1 MQNFGKMIRF
11 LFLIL
16 LAISHIS
23 FSQGS
28 YGEWEKKFEQLGTM
42 LPTPN
47 SYRTA
52 SGAPGIDYWQ
62 QRADYKI
69 DVTINDENQTLY
81 GEEAITYY
89 NNSPDAL
96 RYLWVQLDQN
106 MRADDSNTPLVS
118 PSRMS
123 NSYSGKRLQGL
134 TNSYTNAQ
142 GKKYDG
148 GFKIAYVKD
157 SDNKD
162 LNYSIVSTMMRIDLD
177 KPMSNGDSFSFKIKW
192 SYEIN
197 DRMKIGG
204 RGGYEYFPKDKN
216 FSYTI
221 AQWFPRMAVYDDKE
235 GWQNKQFLGR
245 GEFALAFGDYELN
258 ITVPA
263 DFIVGATGS
272 LQNPK
277 EVLTKK
283 ELERFERAKK
293 TFDKPVLITTQ
304 EEAIKKENNPVKN
317 KTKTWR
323 YKAEMVRDVAFAAS
337 RKFIWDAMAV
347 QLENNTPLAMS
358 YYSKEG
364 NPLWEEESTKAVA
377 NTLKT
382 FSKHTIEYPYPV
394 AISVHAA
401 SIGMEY
407 PMICFNFGRPNED
420 GTYSEATKWGMISVI
435 IHEVGHFF
443 IPMII
448 NSDERQ
454 WTWMDEGLNT
464 FVQSLTQRE
473 YYSDGPL
480 RRGTA
485 ESIVNYMKMPKD
497 MLRPIMTNSEQI
509 AGREFG
515 ANAYAKPAA
524 ALSVLRE
531 TIMGPE
537 LFDYAFKEYSRRWA
551 FKHPDPADFFRTMED
566 ASAID
571 LDWFWRGWF
580 YSTDNVDISVEKV
593 KWFKMKN
600 VDEPFENRANV
611 EEEDIIG
618 NRKPASTPPK
628 YSIPFKPTEFN
639 FSETNRNEYRE
650 FRNSVNDEAIK
661 LVNSNKNFYELTFK
675 NTGGLVTPII
685 IEWTYEDNSIEIEK
699 IPAEIW
705 RFNEK
710 EVTKVFT
717 KNKVVKNIRLDPN
730 KETADVNVND
740 NSYPRV
746 EIKSDFDRF
755 NN

>member
-1 MQNFGKMIRF
+1 MKRIL
-11 LFLIL
+11 LFLL
-16 LAISHIS
+16 LISNTT

-28 YGEWEKKFEQLGTM
+28 YGDWEKKFEQLGTM

-47 SYRTA
+47 AYRTA

-69 DVTINDENQTLY
+69 NIELNDEIQTLY
-81 GEEAITYY
+81 GEEEITYH
-89 NNSPDAL
+89 NNSPDIL
-96 RYLWVQLDQN
+96 RYLWIQLDQN
-106 MRADDSNTPLVS
+106 LLADDSKTPLVA
-118 PSRMS
+118 PSEMS
-123 NSYSGKRLQGL
+123 RSLSGKKLQLL
-134 TNSYTNAQ
+134 TNAYTNIN
-142 GKKYDG
+142 GEKYDG
-148 GFKIAYVKD
+148 GFKIKYVRD
-157 SDNKD
+157 SQGKD
-162 LNYSIVSTMMRIDLD
+162 LNYTIVNTMMRIDLD
-177 KPMSNGDSFSFKIKW
+177 SPMSTGDKYTFNINW

-197 DRMKIGG
+197 DRMKMDE
-204 RGGYEYFPKDKN
+204 RGGYEYFPDDKN

-221 AQWFPRMAVYDDKE
+221 AQFFPRMAVYDDKE

-263 DFIVGATGS
+263 DFIVAATGS

-277 EVLTKK
+277 EVLNKD
-283 ELERFERAKK
+283 ELARLELAKK
-293 TFDKPVLITTQ
+293 TYDKPVLITTQ
-304 EEAIKKENNPVKN
+304 EEAIKKEKNPVKN
-317 KTKTWR
+317 KTKTWKF
-323 YKAEMVRDVAFAAS
+323 KAEMVRDVAFAAS
-337 RKFIWDAMAV
+337 RKYIWDAMAV
-347 QLENNTPLAMS
+347 KLENKTPLAMS

-364 NPLWEEESTKAVA
+364 NPLWEKESTVAVA

-382 FSKHTIEYPYPV
+382 YSERTIEYPYPV

-407 PMICFNFGRPNED
+407 PMICFNFGRPEKD
-420 GTYSEATKWGMISVI
+420 GTYTDATKWRMISVI

-464 FVQSLTQRE
+464 FVQSLTQKE
-473 YYSDGPL
+473 HYSDGPL

-485 ESIVNYMKMPKD
+485 ESIVDYMKMPKD

-509 AGREFG
+509 ARREFG
-515 ANAYAKPAA
+515 NNSYGKPAA

-566 ASAID
+566 ASAVD

-580 YSTDNVDISVEKV
+580 YTTDNVDVSVEDV
-593 KWFKMKN
+593 KWYKMKN
-600 VDEPFENRANV
+600 ISKPYENRAKI
-611 EEEDIIG
+611 EEKNIRG
-618 NRKPASTPPK
+618 KNRKLPSDPVK
-628 YSIPFKPTEFN
+628 YAMQFEPTLFN
-639 FSETNRNEYRE
+639 FTSTNSNEYEE
-650 FRNSVNDEAIK
+650 FRNTVNDENIK
-661 LVNSNKNFYELTFK
+661 LQNADKNFYEVTFVNK
-675 NTGGLVTPII
+675 GGLVTPLL
-685 IEWTYEDNSIEIEK
+685 IEWTYEDGSKEVEK

-705 RFNEK
+705 RYNEK
-710 EVTKVFT
+710 EVKKVFI
-717 KNKVVKNIRLDPN
+717 KDKPVKNINLDPF
-730 KETADVNVND
+730 KETADVNTIN
-740 NSYPRV
+740 NNFPRLI
-746 EIKSDFDRF
+746 IKNDFDRF

>member
-1 MQNFGKMIRF
+1 MQNSGKMSRV
-11 LFLIL
+11 FLIL
-16 LAISHIS
+16 FIL
-23 FSQGS
+23 FSNNIFGQGS
-28 YGEWEKKFEQLGTM
+28 YGEWNQKFEQLGTM

-47 SYRTA
+47 AYRTA
-52 SGAPGIDYWQ
+52 SGAPGVDYWQ

-69 DVTINDENQTLY
+69 DVTIDDENQMLY
-81 GEEAITYY
+81 GEEIITYF
-89 NNSPDAL
+89 NNSPDVL

-106 MRADDSNTPLVS
+106 VRANDSNTPLVT
-118 PSRMS
+118 PSTMS
-123 NSYSGKRLQGL
+123 NSYSGKRLQSL
-134 TNSYTNAQ
+134 TNSFTNAK
-142 GKKYDG
+142 GEKYNG
-148 GFKIAYVKD
+148 GYEISYVKD
-157 SDNKD
+157 LNNKN
-162 LNYSIVSTMMRIDLD
+162 LNYSIVSTMMRIDLE
-177 KPMSNGDSFSFKIKW
+177 KPMSTGDSYTFKIKW

-197 DRMKIGG
+197 DRMKLGG
-204 RGGYEYFPKDKN
+204 RGGYEYFPKDGN

-263 DFIVGATGS
+263 DFVVAATGS
-272 LQNPK
+272 LQNPE

-283 ELERFERAKK
+283 ELERYEKAKQ
-293 TFDKPVLITTQ
+293 TFDKPVIITTQ
-304 EEAIKKENNPVKN
+304 EEAIKKENNPIKN

-347 QLENNTPLAMS
+347 KLDNYTPLAMS

-364 NPLWEEESTKAVA
+364 NPLWEKESTKAVA
-377 NTLKT
+377 YTLKT
-382 FSKHTIEYPYPV
+382 YSKHTIEYPYPV

-420 GTYSEATKWGMISVI
+420 GTYSDATKWRMISVI

-464 FVQSLTQRE
+464 FVQSLTQKE
-473 YYSDGPL
+473 FYKDMPL

-485 ESIVNYMKMPKD
+485 ESIVDYMRSPKD

-509 AGREFG
+509 ASREFG
-515 ANAYAKPAA
+515 ANAYGKPAS

-580 YSTDNVDISVEKV
+580 YSTDNVDVSVEGV
-593 KWFKMKN
+593 EWFKMKN
-600 VDEPFENRANV
+600 VDKPFENKAKV
-611 EEEDIIG
+611 ENKEIKGKKNQSDD
-618 NRKPASTPPK
+618 PK
-628 YSIPFKPTEFN
+628 YAMPFEPSEFY
-639 FSETNRNEYRE
+639 FSSTNKNEYRE
-650 FRNSVNDEAIK
+650 FMNQVDDDKIK
-661 LVNSNKNFYELTFK
+661 MQNSNKNFYEVTFENK
-675 NTGGLVTPII
+675 GGLVTPLI
-685 IEWTYEDNSIEIEK
+685 IEWTYEDGSIEIEK
-699 IPAEIW
+699 LPAEIW
-705 RFNEK
+705 RLNET
-710 EVTKVFT
+710 VVSKVFV
-717 KNKVVKNIRLDPN
+717 KDKIVKNIKLDPN
-730 KETADVNVND
+730 KETADVNMDD
-740 NSYPRV
+740 NNFPRL
-746 EIKSDFDRF
+746 ELKSDFEKF
-755 NN
+755 TN

>member
-1 MQNFGKMIRF
+1 MKK
-11 LFLIL
+11 IL
-16 LAISHIS
+16 LFIFSISFFNV

-28 YGEWEKKFEQLGTM
+28 YGEWEEKFEQLGTM

-62 QRADYKI
+62 QQADYKI
-69 DVTINDENQTLY
+69 DVILNDENQMLY
-81 GEEAITYY
+81 GEESITYY
-89 NNSPDAL
+89 NNSPDIL

-106 MRADDSNTPLVS
+106 MRSDESNTPLVT
-118 PSRMS
+118 PSTMPM
-123 NSYSGKRLQGL
+123 NISGKSLQSL
-134 TNSYTNAQ
+134 TNTQTNSK
-142 GKKYDG
+142 GEKYDG
-148 GFKIAYVKD
+148 GFKIEYVQD
-157 SDNKD
+157 ENNNPLDNKV
-162 LNYSIVSTMMRIDLD
+162 IQTMMRIELPEPL
-177 KPMSNGDSFSFKIKW
+177 KTGEKFSFNIKW

-197 DRMKIGG
+197 DRMKLGG
-204 RGGYEYFPKDKN
+204 RGGYEYFEKDKN
-216 FSYTI
+216 YNYTI
-221 AQWFPRMAVYDDKE
+221 AQFFPRMAVYDDKE

-245 GEFALAFGDYELN
+245 GEFALPFGDYELN
-258 ITVPA
+258 ITVPS
-263 DFIVGATGS
+263 DFIVGATGA
-272 LQNPK
+272 LQNAE
-277 EVLTKK
+277 EVLNKK
-283 ELERFERAKK
+283 ELERLELARK
-293 TFDKPVLITTQ
+293 TYDKPVIITTQ
-304 EEAIKKENNPVKN
+304 EEAIKKEKNPIRN
-317 KTKTWR
+317 KSKTWKF
-323 YKAEMVRDVAFAAS
+323 KASMVRDVAFAAS
-337 RKFIWDAMAV
+337 RKYIWDAMAV
-347 QLENNTPLAMS
+347 ELDNNKPLAMS

-364 NPLWEEESTKAVA
+364 NPLWEKESTIAVA

-382 FSKHTIEYPYPV
+382 YSKHTIEYPYPV

-407 PMICFNFGRPNED
+407 PMICFNFGRPNDD
-420 GTYSEATKWGMISVI
+420 GTYSDATKWGMISVI

-485 ESIVNYMKMPKD
+485 QSIVNYMKMPKD

-509 AGREFG
+509 ASREFG
-515 ANAYAKPAA
+515 ANAYAKPAS

-580 YSTDNVDISVEKV
+580 YSTDNVDVSVEKV

-600 VDEPFENRANV
+600 VDKPFENKASI
-611 EEEDIIG
+611 ESKEIKG
-618 NRKPASTPPK
+618 KRKIASDDPK
-628 YSIPFKPTEFN
+628 YAMPFQPTEFN
-639 FSETNRNEYRE
+639 FSKTSSNSYRE

-661 LVNSNKNFYELTFK
+661 LENADKNFYEVTFK
-675 NTGGLVTPII
+675 NIGGLVTPLI
-685 IEWTYEDNSIEIEK
+685 IEWTYEDNSKEIER

-705 RFNEK
+705 RLNET
-710 EVTKVFT
+710 EVSKVFV
-717 KNKVVKNIRLDPN
+717 KNKIVKNIKLDPN
-730 KETADVNVND
+730 KETADVNITD
-740 NSYPRV
+740 NNFPRL
-746 EIKSDFDRF
+746 EIKSDFDKFR
-755 NN
+755 N

>member
-1 MQNFGKMIRF
+1 MQNSGKMSRV
-11 LFLIL
+11 FLIL
-16 LAISHIS
+16 FIL
-23 FSQGS
+23 FSNNIFGQGS
-28 YGEWEKKFEQLGTM
+28 YGEWNQKFEQLGTM

-47 SYRTA
+47 AYRTA

-69 DVTINDENQTLY
+69 DVTIDDENQMLY
-81 GEEAITYY
+81 GEEVITYF
-89 NNSPDAL
+89 NNSPDVL

-106 MRADDSNTPLVS
+106 VRANDSNTPLVT
-118 PSRMS
+118 PSTMS
-123 NSYSGKRLQGL
+123 NSYSGKRLQSL
-134 TNSYTNAQ
+134 TNSFTNSK
-142 GKKYDG
+142 GEKYNG
-148 GFKIAYVKD
+148 GYEISYVKD
-157 SDNKD
+157 LNNKN
-162 LNYSIVSTMMRIDLD
+162 LNYSIVSTMMRIDLE
-177 KPMSNGDSFSFKIKW
+177 KPMSTGDSYTFKIKW

-197 DRMKIGG
+197 DRMKLGG
-204 RGGYEYFPKDKN
+204 RGGYEYFPKDGN

-263 DFIVGATGS
+263 DFVVAATGS
-272 LQNPK
+272 LQNPE

-283 ELERFERAKK
+283 ELERYEKAKQ
-293 TFDKPVLITTQ
+293 TFDKPVIITTQ
-304 EEAIKKENNPVKN
+304 EEAIKKENNPIKN

-347 QLENNTPLAMS
+347 KLDNYTPLAMS

-364 NPLWEEESTKAVA
+364 NPLWEKESTKAVA
-377 NTLKT
+377 YTLKT
-382 FSKHTIEYPYPV
+382 YSKHTIEYPYPV

-420 GTYSEATKWGMISVI
+420 GTYSDATKWRMISVI

-464 FVQSLTQRE
+464 FVQSLTQKE
-473 YYSDGPL
+473 YYKDMPL

-485 ESIVNYMKMPKD
+485 ESIVDYMRSPKD

-509 AGREFG
+509 ASREFG
-515 ANAYAKPAA
+515 ANAYGKPAS

-580 YSTDNVDISVEKV
+580 YSTDNVDVSVEGV

-600 VDEPFENRANV
+600 VDKPFENKAKV
-611 EEEDIIG
+611 ENKEIKGKKNQSDD
-618 NRKPASTPPK
+618 PK
-628 YSIPFKPTEFN
+628 YAMPFEPSEFY
-639 FSETNRNEYRE
+639 FSSTNKNEYRE
-650 FRNSVNDEAIK
+650 FMNQVDDDKIK
-661 LVNSNKNFYELTFK
+661 MQNSNKNFYEVTFENK
-675 NTGGLVTPII
+675 GGLVTPLI
-685 IEWTYEDNSIEIEK
+685 IEWTYEDGSIEIEK
-699 IPAEIW
+699 LPAEIW
-705 RFNEK
+705 RLNET
-710 EVTKVFT
+710 VVSKVFV
-717 KNKVVKNIRLDPN
+717 KDKIVKNIKLDPN
-730 KETADVNVND
+730 KETADVNMDD
-740 NSYPRV
+740 NNFPRL
-746 EIKSDFDRF
+746 ELKSDFEKF
-755 NN
+755 TN

>member
-11 LFLIL
+11 LFLVL

-81 GEEAITYY
+81 GEEVITYY
-89 NNSPDAL
+89 NNSPDVL
-96 RYLWVQLDQN
+96 RYLWVQLEQN

-118 PSRMS
+118 PSKMS

-134 TNSYTNAQ
+134 TNSYTNAK

-157 SDNKD
+157 ADNKD
-162 LNYSIVSTMMRIDLD
+162 LNYSTVSTMMRIDLD
-177 KPMSNGDSFSFKIKW
+177 KPMSNGDSFTFKIKW

-283 ELERFERAKK
+283 ELERFERAKQ

-304 EEAIKKENNPVKN
+304 EEAVKKEKNPIKN

-347 QLENNTPLAMS
+347 QLDNNTPLAMS

-382 FSKHTIEYPYPV
+382 FSKHTI
-394 AISVHAA
+394 
-401 SIGMEY
+401 
-407 PMICFNFGRPNED
+407 
-420 GTYSEATKWGMISVI
+420 
-435 IHEVGHFF
+435 
-443 IPMII
+443 
-448 NSDERQ
+448 
-454 WTWMDEGLNT
+454 
-464 FVQSLTQRE
+464 
-473 YYSDGPL
+473 
-480 RRGTA
+480 
-485 ESIVNYMKMPKD
+485 
-497 MLRPIMTNSEQI
+497 
-509 AGREFG
+509 
-515 ANAYAKPAA
+515 
-524 ALSVLRE
+524 
-531 TIMGPE
+531 
-537 LFDYAFKEYSRRWA
+537 
-551 FKHPDPADFFRTMED
+551 
-566 ASAID
+566 
-571 LDWFWRGWF
+571 
-580 YSTDNVDISVEKV
+580 
-593 KWFKMKN
+593 
-600 VDEPFENRANV
+600 
-611 EEEDIIG
+611 
-618 NRKPASTPPK
+618 
-628 YSIPFKPTEFN
+628 
-639 FSETNRNEYRE
+639 
-650 FRNSVNDEAIK
+650 
-661 LVNSNKNFYELTFK
+661 
-675 NTGGLVTPII
+675 
-685 IEWTYEDNSIEIEK
+685 
-699 IPAEIW
+699 
-705 RFNEK
+705 
-710 EVTKVFT
+710 
-717 KNKVVKNIRLDPN
+717 
-730 KETADVNVND
+730 
-740 NSYPRV
+740 
-746 EIKSDFDRF
+746 
-755 NN
+755 

>member
-11 LFLIL
+11 LFLVL

-81 GEEAITYY
+81 GEEVITYY
-89 NNSPDAL
+89 NNSPDVL
-96 RYLWVQLDQN
+96 RYLWVQLEQN

-118 PSRMS
+118 PSKMS

-134 TNSYTNAQ
+134 TNSYTNAK

-157 SDNKD
+157 ADNKD

-177 KPMSNGDSFSFKIKW
+177 KPMSNGDSFTFKIKW

-283 ELERFERAKK
+283 ELERFERAKQ

-304 EEAIKKENNPVKN
+304 EEAVKKEKNPIKN

-347 QLENNTPLAMS
+347 QLDNNTPLAMS

-382 FSKHTIEYPYPV
+382 FSKHTI
-394 AISVHAA
+394 
-401 SIGMEY
+401 
-407 PMICFNFGRPNED
+407 
-420 GTYSEATKWGMISVI
+420 
-435 IHEVGHFF
+435 
-443 IPMII
+443 
-448 NSDERQ
+448 
-454 WTWMDEGLNT
+454 
-464 FVQSLTQRE
+464 
-473 YYSDGPL
+473 
-480 RRGTA
+480 
-485 ESIVNYMKMPKD
+485 
-497 MLRPIMTNSEQI
+497 
-509 AGREFG
+509 
-515 ANAYAKPAA
+515 
-524 ALSVLRE
+524 
-531 TIMGPE
+531 
-537 LFDYAFKEYSRRWA
+537 
-551 FKHPDPADFFRTMED
+551 
-566 ASAID
+566 
-571 LDWFWRGWF
+571 
-580 YSTDNVDISVEKV
+580 
-593 KWFKMKN
+593 
-600 VDEPFENRANV
+600 
-611 EEEDIIG
+611 
-618 NRKPASTPPK
+618 
-628 YSIPFKPTEFN
+628 
-639 FSETNRNEYRE
+639 
-650 FRNSVNDEAIK
+650 
-661 LVNSNKNFYELTFK
+661 
-675 NTGGLVTPII
+675 
-685 IEWTYEDNSIEIEK
+685 
-699 IPAEIW
+699 
-705 RFNEK
+705 
-710 EVTKVFT
+710 
-717 KNKVVKNIRLDPN
+717 
-730 KETADVNVND
+730 
-740 NSYPRV
+740 
-746 EIKSDFDRF
+746 
-755 NN
+755 

>member
-1 MQNFGKMIRF
+1 MQNSGKMSRV
-11 LFLIL
+11 FLIL
-16 LAISHIS
+16 FIL
-23 FSQGS
+23 FSNNIFGQGS
-28 YGEWEKKFEQLGTM
+28 YGEWNQKFEQLGTM

-47 SYRTA
+47 AYRTA

-69 DVTINDENQTLY
+69 DVTIDDENQMLY
-81 GEEAITYY
+81 GEEVITYF
-89 NNSPDAL
+89 NNSPDVL

-106 MRADDSNTPLVS
+106 VRANDSNTPLVT
-118 PSRMS
+118 PSTMS
-123 NSYSGKRLQGL
+123 NSYSGKRLQSL
-134 TNSYTNAQ
+134 TNSFTNAK
-142 GKKYDG
+142 GEKYNG
-148 GFKIAYVKD
+148 GYEISYVKD
-157 SDNKD
+157 LNNKN
-162 LNYSIVSTMMRIDLD
+162 LNYSIVSTMMRIDLE
-177 KPMSNGDSFSFKIKW
+177 KPMSTGDSYTFKIKW

-197 DRMKIGG
+197 DRMKLGG
-204 RGGYEYFPKDKN
+204 RGGYEYFPKDGN

-263 DFIVGATGS
+263 DFVVAATGS
-272 LQNPK
+272 LQNPE

-283 ELERFERAKK
+283 ELERYEKAKQ
-293 TFDKPVLITTQ
+293 TFDKPVIITTQ
-304 EEAIKKENNPVKN
+304 QEAIKKENNPIKN

-347 QLENNTPLAMS
+347 KLDNYTPLAMS

-364 NPLWEEESTKAVA
+364 NPLWEKESTKAVA
-377 NTLKT
+377 YTLKT
-382 FSKHTIEYPYPV
+382 YSKHTIEYPYPV

-420 GTYSEATKWGMISVI
+420 GTYSDATKWRMISVI

-464 FVQSLTQRE
+464 FVQSLTQKE
-473 YYSDGPL
+473 YYKDMPL

-485 ESIVNYMKMPKD
+485 ESIVDYMRSPKD

-509 AGREFG
+509 ASREFG
-515 ANAYAKPAA
+515 ANAYGKPAS

-580 YSTDNVDISVEKV
+580 YSTDNVDVSVEGV

-600 VDEPFENRANV
+600 VDKPFENKAKV
-611 EEEDIIG
+611 ENKEIKGKKNQSDD
-618 NRKPASTPPK
+618 PK
-628 YSIPFKPTEFN
+628 YAMPFEPSEFY
-639 FSETNRNEYRE
+639 FSSTNKNEYRE
-650 FRNSVNDEAIK
+650 FMNQVDDDKIK
-661 LVNSNKNFYELTFK
+661 MQNSNKNFYEVTFENK
-675 NTGGLVTPII
+675 GGLVTPLI
-685 IEWTYEDNSIEIEK
+685 IEWTYEDGSIEIEK
-699 IPAEIW
+699 LPAEIW
-705 RFNEK
+705 RLNET
-710 EVTKVFT
+710 VVSKVFV
-717 KNKVVKNIRLDPN
+717 KDKIVKNIKLDPN
-730 KETADVNVND
+730 KETADVNMDD
-740 NSYPRV
+740 NNFPRL
-746 EIKSDFDRF
+746 ELKSDFEKF
-755 NN
+755 TN

>member
-1 MQNFGKMIRF
+1 
-11 LFLIL
+11 
-16 LAISHIS
+16 
-23 FSQGS
+23 
-28 YGEWEKKFEQLGTM
+28 
-42 LPTPN
+42 
-47 SYRTA
+47 
-52 SGAPGIDYWQ
+52 
-62 QRADYKI
+62 
-69 DVTINDENQTLY
+69 
-81 GEEAITYY
+81 
-89 NNSPDAL
+89 
-96 RYLWVQLDQN
+96 
-106 MRADDSNTPLVS
+106 
-118 PSRMS
+118 MS
-123 NSYSGKRLQGL
+123 NSYSGKRLQSL
-134 TNSYTNAQ
+134 TNSFTNAK
-142 GKKYDG
+142 GEKYNG
-148 GFKIAYVKD
+148 GYEISYVKD
-157 SDNKD
+157 LNNKN
-162 LNYSIVSTMMRIDLD
+162 LNYSIVSTMMRIDLE
-177 KPMSNGDSFSFKIKW
+177 KPMSTGDSYTFKIKW

-197 DRMKIGG
+197 DRMKLGG
-204 RGGYEYFPKDKN
+204 RGGYEYFPKDGN

-263 DFIVGATGS
+263 DFVVAATGS
-272 LQNPK
+272 LQNPE

-283 ELERFERAKK
+283 ELERYEKAKQ
-293 TFDKPVLITTQ
+293 TFDKPVIITTQ
-304 EEAIKKENNPVKN
+304 EEAIKKENNPIKN

-347 QLENNTPLAMS
+347 KLDNYTPLAMS

-364 NPLWEEESTKAVA
+364 NPLWEKESTKAVA
-377 NTLKT
+377 YTLKT
-382 FSKHTIEYPYPV
+382 YSKHTIEYPYPV

-420 GTYSEATKWGMISVI
+420 GTYSDATKWRMISVI

-464 FVQSLTQRE
+464 FVQSLTQKE
-473 YYSDGPL
+473 YYKDMPL

-485 ESIVNYMKMPKD
+485 ESIVDYMRSPKD

-509 AGREFG
+509 ASREFG
-515 ANAYAKPAA
+515 ANAYGKPAS

-580 YSTDNVDISVEKV
+580 YSTDNVDVSVEGV

-600 VDEPFENRANV
+600 VDKPFENKAKV
-611 EEEDIIG
+611 ENKEIKGKKNQSDD
-618 NRKPASTPPK
+618 PK
-628 YSIPFKPTEFN
+628 YAMPFEPSEFY
-639 FSETNRNEYRE
+639 FSSTNKNEYRE
-650 FRNSVNDEAIK
+650 FMNQVDDDKIK
-661 LVNSNKNFYELTFK
+661 MQNSNKNFYEVTFENK
-675 NTGGLVTPII
+675 GGLVTPLI
-685 IEWTYEDNSIEIEK
+685 IEWTYEDGSIEIEK
-699 IPAEIW
+699 LPAEIW
-705 RFNEK
+705 RLNET
-710 EVTKVFT
+710 VVSKVFV
-717 KNKVVKNIRLDPN
+717 KDKIVKNIKLDPN
-730 KETADVNVND
+730 KETADVNMDD
-740 NSYPRV
+740 NNFPRL
-746 EIKSDFDRF
+746 ELKSDFEKF
-755 NN
+755 TN

>member
-1 MQNFGKMIRF
+1 MKRIL
-11 LFLIL
+11 LFLL
-16 LAISHIS
+16 LISNTT
-23 FSQGS
+23 FSQRS
-28 YGEWEKKFEQLGTM
+28 YGDWGKKFEQLGTM

-47 SYRTA
+47 AYRTA

-69 DVTINDENQTLY
+69 NIELNDEIQTLY
-81 GEEAITYY
+81 GEEEITYH
-89 NNSPDAL
+89 NNSPDIL
-96 RYLWVQLDQN
+96 RYLWIQLDQN
-106 MRADDSNTPLVS
+106 LLADDSKTPLVA
-118 PSRMS
+118 PSEMS
-123 NSYSGKRLQGL
+123 RSLSGKKLQLL
-134 TNSYTNAQ
+134 TNAYTNIN
-142 GKKYDG
+142 GEKYDG
-148 GFKIAYVKD
+148 GFKIKYVRD
-157 SDNKD
+157 SQGKD
-162 LNYSIVSTMMRIDLD
+162 LNYTIVNTMMRIDLD
-177 KPMSNGDSFSFKIKW
+177 SPMSTGDKYTFNINW

-197 DRMKIGG
+197 DRMKMDE
-204 RGGYEYFPKDKN
+204 RGGYEYFPDDKN

-221 AQWFPRMAVYDDKE
+221 AQFFPRMAVYDDKE

-263 DFIVGATGS
+263 DFIVAATGS

-277 EVLTKK
+277 EVLNKD
-283 ELERFERAKK
+283 ELARLELAKK
-293 TFDKPVLITTQ
+293 TYDKPVLITTQ
-304 EEAIKKENNPVKN
+304 EEAIKKEKNPVKN
-317 KTKTWR
+317 KTKTWKF
-323 YKAEMVRDVAFAAS
+323 KAEMVRDVAFAAS
-337 RKFIWDAMAV
+337 RKYIWDAMAV
-347 QLENNTPLAMS
+347 KLENKTPLAMS

-364 NPLWEEESTKAVA
+364 NPLWEKESTVAVA

-382 FSKHTIEYPYPV
+382 YSERTIEYPYPV

-407 PMICFNFGRPNED
+407 PMICFNFGRPEKD
-420 GTYSEATKWGMISVI
+420 GTYTDATKWRMISVI

-464 FVQSLTQRE
+464 FVQSLTQKE
-473 YYSDGPL
+473 HYSDGPL

-485 ESIVNYMKMPKD
+485 ESIVDYMKMPKD

-509 AGREFG
+509 ARREFG
-515 ANAYAKPAA
+515 NNSYGKPAA

-566 ASAID
+566 ASAVD

-580 YSTDNVDISVEKV
+580 YTTDNVDVSVEDV
-593 KWFKMKN
+593 KWYKMKN
-600 VDEPFENRANV
+600 ISKPYENRAKI
-611 EEEDIIG
+611 EEKNIRG
-618 NRKPASTPPK
+618 KNRKLPSDPVK
-628 YSIPFKPTEFN
+628 YAMQFEPTLFN
-639 FSETNRNEYRE
+639 FTSTNSNEYEE
-650 FRNSVNDEAIK
+650 FRNTVNDENIK
-661 LVNSNKNFYELTFK
+661 LQNADKNFYEVTFVNK
-675 NTGGLVTPII
+675 GGLVTPLL
-685 IEWTYEDNSIEIEK
+685 IEWTYEDGSKEVEK

-705 RFNEK
+705 RYNEK
-710 EVTKVFT
+710 EVKKVFI
-717 KNKVVKNIRLDPN
+717 KDKPVKNINLDPF
-730 KETADVNVND
+730 KETADVNTIN
-740 NSYPRV
+740 NNFPRLI
-746 EIKSDFDRF
+746 IKNDFDRF

>member
-1 MQNFGKMIRF
+1 MQNSGKMSRV
-11 LFLIL
+11 FLIL
-16 LAISHIS
+16 FIL
-23 FSQGS
+23 FSNNIFGQGS
-28 YGEWEKKFEQLGTM
+28 YGEWNQKFEQLGTM

-47 SYRTA
+47 AYRTA

-69 DVTINDENQTLY
+69 DVTIDDENQMLY
-81 GEEAITYY
+81 GEEVITYF
-89 NNSPDAL
+89 NNSPDVL

-106 MRADDSNTPLVS
+106 VRANDSNTPLVT
-118 PSRMS
+118 PSTMS
-123 NSYSGKRLQGL
+123 NSYSGKRLQSL
-134 TNSYTNAQ
+134 TNSFTNAK
-142 GKKYDG
+142 GEKYNG
-148 GFKIAYVKD
+148 GYEISYVKD
-157 SDNKD
+157 SNNKN
-162 LNYSIVSTMMRIDLD
+162 LNYSIVSTMMRIDLE
-177 KPMSNGDSFSFKIKW
+177 KPMSTGDSYTFKIKW

-197 DRMKIGG
+197 DRMKLGG
-204 RGGYEYFPKDKN
+204 RGGYEYFPKDGN

-263 DFIVGATGS
+263 DFVVAATGS
-272 LQNPK
+272 LQNP
-277 EVLTKK
+277 EDVLTKK
-283 ELERFERAKK
+283 ELERYEKAKQ
-293 TFDKPVLITTQ
+293 TFDKPVIITTQ
-304 EEAIKKENNPVKN
+304 EEAIKKENNPIKN

-347 QLENNTPLAMS
+347 KLDNYTPLAMS

-364 NPLWEEESTKAVA
+364 NPLWEKESTKAVA
-377 NTLKT
+377 YTLKT
-382 FSKHTIEYPYPV
+382 YSKHTIEYPYPV

-420 GTYSEATKWGMISVI
+420 GTYSDATKWRMISVI

-464 FVQSLTQRE
+464 FVQSLTQKE
-473 YYSDGPL
+473 YYKDMPL

-485 ESIVNYMKMPKD
+485 ESIVDYMRSPKD

-509 AGREFG
+509 ASREFG
-515 ANAYAKPAA
+515 ANAYGKPAS

-580 YSTDNVDISVEKV
+580 YSTDNVDVSVEGV

-600 VDEPFENRANV
+600 VDKPFENKAKMENK
-611 EEEDIIG
+611 EIKGKKNQSDD
-618 NRKPASTPPK
+618 PK
-628 YSIPFKPTEFN
+628 YAMPFEPSEFY
-639 FSETNRNEYRE
+639 FSSTNKNEYRE
-650 FRNSVNDEAIK
+650 FMNQVDDDKIK
-661 LVNSNKNFYELTFK
+661 MQNSNKNFYEVTFENK
-675 NTGGLVTPII
+675 GGLVTPLI
-685 IEWTYEDNSIEIEK
+685 IEWTYEDGSIEIEK
-699 IPAEIW
+699 LPAEIW
-705 RFNEK
+705 RLNET
-710 EVTKVFT
+710 VVSKVFV
-717 KNKVVKNIRLDPN
+717 KDKIVKNIKLDPN
-730 KETADVNVND
+730 KETADVNMDD
-740 NSYPRV
+740 NNFPRL
-746 EIKSDFDRF
+746 ELKSDFEKF
-755 NN
+755 TN

>member
-1 MQNFGKMIRF
+1 MVR
-11 LFLIL
+11 FLIL
-16 LAISHIS
+16 ILFIYSQNIFA
-23 FSQGS
+23 QGS
-28 YGEWEKKFEQLGTM
+28 YGEWKQKFEQLGTM

-47 SYRTA
+47 TYRTA

-69 DVTINDENQTLY
+69 DVTIDDETQMLY
-81 GEEAITYY
+81 GEEEITYY
-89 NNSPDAL
+89 NNSPDVL

-106 MRADDSNTPLVS
+106 MRANNSNTPLVT
-118 PSRMS
+118 PSKMS
-123 NSYSGKRLQGL
+123 NSYSGKRLQSL
-134 TNSYTNAQ
+134 TNSYTNSKGEKYNGGYEISYVRDLE
-142 GKKYDG
+142 GK
-148 GFKIAYVKD
+148 
-157 SDNKD
+157 N
-162 LNYSIVSTMMRIDLD
+162 LNYSVVSTMMRIDLE
-177 KPMSNGDSFSFKIKW
+177 KPMSTGDSYTFKIKW
-192 SYEIN
+192 SFEIN

-216 FSYTI
+216 YSYTI

-263 DFIVGATGS
+263 DFIVAATGD
-272 LQNPK
+272 LQNPE

-283 ELERFERAKK
+283 ELERYERAKK
-293 TFDKPVLITTQ
+293 TFDKPVIITTQ
-304 EEAIKKENNPVKN
+304 DDAIKKENNPVKN
-317 KTKTWR
+317 KTKTWI
-323 YKAEMVRDVAFAAS
+323 YKSEMVRDVAFAAS
-337 RKFIWDAMAV
+337 RKYIWDAMAV
-347 QLENNTPLAMS
+347 QLDNYTPLAMS

-364 NPLWEEESTKAVA
+364 NPLWEKESTVAVA

-382 FSKHTIEYPYPV
+382 YSKHTIEYPYPV

-420 GTYSEATKWGMISVI
+420 GSYSDATKWRMISVI

-485 ESIVNYMKMPKD
+485 ESMVDYMRSPKD

-509 AGREFG
+509 ASREFG
-515 ANAYAKPAA
+515 NNAYGKPAA

-580 YSTDNVDISVEKV
+580 YSTDNVDVSVEGV

-600 VDEPFENRANV
+600 VDKPFENKAKV
-611 EEEDIIG
+611 ENKEIKG
-618 NRKPASTPPK
+618 RKNQSDDPK
-628 YSIPFKPTEFN
+628 YAMPFEPSEFY
-639 FSETNRNEYRE
+639 FSKTNKNEYRE
-650 FRNSVNDEAIK
+650 FLNEVDDDKIK
-661 LVNSNKNFYELTFK
+661 IENSNKNFYEVTFK
-675 NTGGLVTPII
+675 NKGGLVTPLI
-685 IEWTYEDNSIEIEK
+685 IEWTYEDGSVEIEK
-699 IPAEIW
+699 LPAEIW
-705 RFNEK
+705 RLNETQ
-710 EVTKVFT
+710 VSKVFA
-717 KNKVVKNIRLDPN
+717 KNKVVKNIKLDPN
-730 KETADVNVND
+730 KETADVNISD
-740 NSYPRV
+740 NNFPRL
-746 EIKSDFDRF
+746 EIKSDFEKFR
-755 NN
+755 N

>member
-1 MQNFGKMIRF
+1 MIRF
-11 LFLIL
+11 LILIL
-16 LAISHIS
+16 FIYSQNIFA
-23 FSQGS
+23 QGS
-28 YGEWEKKFEQLGTM
+28 YGEWKQKFEQLGTM

-47 SYRTA
+47 TYRTA

-69 DVTINDENQTLY
+69 DVTIDDETQMLY
-81 GEEAITYY
+81 GQEEITYY
-89 NNSPDAL
+89 NNSPDVL

-106 MRADDSNTPLVS
+106 MRANNSNTPLVT
-118 PSRMS
+118 PSKMS
-123 NSYSGKRLQGL
+123 NSYSGKRLQSL
-134 TNSYTNAQ
+134 TNSYTNSKGEKYNGGYEISYVRDLE
-142 GKKYDG
+142 GK
-148 GFKIAYVKD
+148 
-157 SDNKD
+157 N
-162 LNYSIVSTMMRIDLD
+162 LNYSVVSTMMRIDLE
-177 KPMSNGDSFSFKIKW
+177 KPMSTGDSYTFKIKW
-192 SYEIN
+192 SFEIN

-216 FSYTI
+216 YSYTI

-245 GEFALAFGDYELN
+245 GEFALAFGDYELS

-263 DFIVGATGS
+263 DFIVAATGD
-272 LQNPK
+272 LQNPE

-283 ELERFERAKK
+283 ELERYERAKK
-293 TFDKPVLITTQ
+293 TFDKPVIITTQ
-304 EEAIKKENNPVKN
+304 DEAIKKENNPVKN
-317 KTKTWR
+317 KTKTWI
-323 YKAEMVRDVAFAAS
+323 YKSEMVRDVAFAAS
-337 RKFIWDAMAV
+337 RKYIWDAMAV
-347 QLENNTPLAMS
+347 QLDNYTPLAMS

-364 NPLWEEESTKAVA
+364 NPLWEKESTVAVA

-382 FSKHTIEYPYPV
+382 YSKHTIEYPYPV

-420 GTYSEATKWGMISVI
+420 GSYSDATKWRMISVI

-485 ESIVNYMKMPKD
+485 ESMVDYMRSPKD

-509 AGREFG
+509 ASREFG
-515 ANAYAKPAA
+515 NNAYGKPAA

-580 YSTDNVDISVEKV
+580 YSTDNVDVSVEGV

-600 VDEPFENRANV
+600 VDKPFENKAKV
-611 EEEDIIG
+611 ENKEIKG
-618 NRKPASTPPK
+618 RKNQSDDPK
-628 YSIPFKPTEFN
+628 YAMPFEPSEFY
-639 FSETNRNEYRE
+639 FSKTNKNEYRE
-650 FRNSVNDEAIK
+650 FLNEVDDDKIK
-661 LVNSNKNFYELTFK
+661 IENSNKNFYEVTFK
-675 NTGGLVTPII
+675 NKGGLVTPLI
-685 IEWTYEDNSIEIEK
+685 IEWTYEDGSVEIEK
-699 IPAEIW
+699 LPAEIW
-705 RFNEK
+705 RLNETQ
-710 EVTKVFT
+710 VSKVFA
-717 KNKVVKNIRLDPN
+717 KNKVVKNIKLDPN
-730 KETADVNVND
+730 KETADINISD
-740 NSYPRV
+740 NNFPRL
-746 EIKSDFDRF
+746 EIKSDFEKFR
-755 NN
+755 N

>member
-1 MQNFGKMIRF
+1 MQNSGKMSRV
-11 LFLIL
+11 FLIL
-16 LAISHIS
+16 FILFTNNI
-23 FSQGS
+23 FGQGS
-28 YGEWEKKFEQLGTM
+28 YGEWNQKFEQLGTM

-47 SYRTA
+47 AYRTA

-69 DVTINDENQTLY
+69 DVTIDDENQMLY
-81 GEEAITYY
+81 GEEVITYF
-89 NNSPDAL
+89 NNSPDVL

-106 MRADDSNTPLVS
+106 VRANDSNTPLVT
-118 PSRMS
+118 PSTMS
-123 NSYSGKRLQGL
+123 NSYSGKRLQSL
-134 TNSYTNAQ
+134 TNSFTNAK
-142 GKKYDG
+142 GEKYNG
-148 GFKIAYVKD
+148 GYEISYVKD
-157 SDNKD
+157 LNNKN
-162 LNYSIVSTMMRIDLD
+162 LNYSIVSTMMRIDLE
-177 KPMSNGDSFSFKIKW
+177 KPMSTGDSYTFKIKW

-197 DRMKIGG
+197 DRMKLGG
-204 RGGYEYFPKDKN
+204 RGGYEYFPKDGN

-263 DFIVGATGS
+263 DFVVAATGS
-272 LQNPK
+272 LQNPE

-283 ELERFERAKK
+283 ELERYEKAKQ
-293 TFDKPVLITTQ
+293 TFDKPVIITTQ
-304 EEAIKKENNPVKN
+304 EEAIKKENNPIKN

-347 QLENNTPLAMS
+347 KLDNYTPLAMS

-364 NPLWEEESTKAVA
+364 NPLWEKESTKAVA
-377 NTLKT
+377 YTLKT
-382 FSKHTIEYPYPV
+382 YSKHTIEYPYPV

-420 GTYSEATKWGMISVI
+420 GTYSDATKWRMISVI

-464 FVQSLTQRE
+464 FVQSLTQKE
-473 YYSDGPL
+473 YYKDMPL

-485 ESIVNYMKMPKD
+485 ESIVDYMRSPKD

-509 AGREFG
+509 ASREFG
-515 ANAYAKPAA
+515 ANAYGKPAS

-580 YSTDNVDISVEKV
+580 YSTDNVDVSVEGV

-600 VDEPFENRANV
+600 VDKPFENKAKV
-611 EEEDIIG
+611 ENKEIKGKKNQSDD
-618 NRKPASTPPK
+618 PK
-628 YSIPFKPTEFN
+628 YAMPFEPSEFY
-639 FSETNRNEYRE
+639 FSSTNKNEYRE
-650 FRNSVNDEAIK
+650 FMNQVDDDKIK
-661 LVNSNKNFYELTFK
+661 MQNSNKNFYEVTFENK
-675 NTGGLVTPII
+675 GGLVTPLI
-685 IEWTYEDNSIEIEK
+685 IEWTYEDGSIEIEK
-699 IPAEIW
+699 LPAEIW
-705 RFNEK
+705 RLNET
-710 EVTKVFT
+710 VVSKVFV
-717 KNKVVKNIRLDPN
+717 KDKIVKNIKLDPN
-730 KETADVNVND
+730 KETADVNMDD
-740 NSYPRV
+740 NNFPRL
-746 EIKSDFDRF
+746 ELKSDFEKF
-755 NN
+755 TN

>member
-1 MQNFGKMIRF
+1 MLNFGKMIRF
-11 LFLIL
+11 LILIL
-16 LAISHIS
+16 LVYSPNVLA
-23 FSQGS
+23 QGS
-28 YGEWEKKFEQLGTM
+28 YGEWKQKFEQLGTM

-47 SYRTA
+47 TYRTA

-69 DVTINDENQTLY
+69 DVTIDDETQMLY
-81 GEEAITYY
+81 GEEEITYY
-89 NNSPDAL
+89 NNSPDVL

-106 MRADDSNTPLVS
+106 MRANNSNTPLVT
-118 PSRMS
+118 PSKMS
-123 NSYSGKRLQGL
+123 NTYSGKSLQRL
-134 TNSYTNAQ
+134 TNSYTNSK
-142 GKKYDG
+142 GEKYNG
-148 GFKIAYVKD
+148 GYEISYVKD
-157 SDNKD
+157 KEDKN
-162 LNYSIVSTMMRIDLD
+162 LNYSIVSTMMRIDLE
-177 KPMSNGDSFSFKIKW
+177 KPMSTGDSYTFKIKW
-192 SYEIN
+192 SFEIN

-216 FSYTI
+216 YSYTI

-258 ITVPA
+258 VTVPA
-263 DFIVGATGS
+263 DFIVAATGD
-272 LQNPK
+272 LQNPQQ
-277 EVLTKK
+277 VLTKK
-283 ELERFERAKK
+283 ELERYERAKK

-304 EEAIKKENNPVKN
+304 DEAIKKENNPIKN

-347 QLENNTPLAMS
+347 QLDNYTPLAMS

-382 FSKHTIEYPYPV
+382 YSEHTIEYPYPV

-420 GTYSEATKWGMISVI
+420 GTYSDATKWRMIGVI

-464 FVQSLTQRE
+464 FIQSLTQKE
-473 YYSDGPL
+473 YYKDMPL

-485 ESIVNYMKMPKD
+485 ESMVDYMRSPKD

-515 ANAYAKPAA
+515 ANAYGKPAS

-580 YSTDNVDISVEKV
+580 YTTDNVDVSVEGV

-600 VDEPFENRANV
+600 VDKPFENKAKV
-611 EEEDIIG
+611 ENKEIKG
-618 NRKPASTPPK
+618 RKNQSDDPK
-628 YSIPFKPTEFN
+628 HAMPFEPSEFY
-639 FSETNRNEYRE
+639 FSETNKNEYRE
-650 FRNSVNDEAIK
+650 FMNEVDDDKIK
-661 LVNSNKNFYELTFK
+661 LQNSNKNFYEVTFK
-675 NTGGLVTPII
+675 NIGGLVTPLI
-685 IEWTYEDNSIEIEK
+685 IEWTYEDGSIEIEK
-699 IPAEIW
+699 LPAEIW
-705 RFNEK
+705 RFNET
-710 EVTKVFT
+710 EVSKVFA
-717 KNKVVKNIRLDPN
+717 KDKVVKNIKLDPN
-730 KETADVNVND
+730 KETADVNISD
-740 NSYPRV
+740 NNFPRL
-746 EIKSDFDRF
+746 EIKSDFEKFR
-755 NN
+755 N

>member
-1 MQNFGKMIRF
+1 
-11 LFLIL
+11 
-16 LAISHIS
+16 
-23 FSQGS
+23 
-28 YGEWEKKFEQLGTM
+28 
-42 LPTPN
+42 
-47 SYRTA
+47 
-52 SGAPGIDYWQ
+52 
-62 QRADYKI
+62 
-69 DVTINDENQTLY
+69 
-81 GEEAITYY
+81 
-89 NNSPDAL
+89 
-96 RYLWVQLDQN
+96 
-106 MRADDSNTPLVS
+106 
-118 PSRMS
+118 MS
-123 NSYSGKRLQGL
+123 NSYSGKRLQSL
-134 TNSYTNAQ
+134 TNSFTNAK
-142 GKKYDG
+142 GEKYNG
-148 GFKIAYVKD
+148 GYEISYVKD
-157 SDNKD
+157 LNNKN
-162 LNYSIVSTMMRIDLD
+162 LNYSIVSTMMRIDLE
-177 KPMSNGDSFSFKIKW
+177 KPMSTGDSYTFKIKW

-197 DRMKIGG
+197 DRMKLGG
-204 RGGYEYFPKDKN
+204 RGGYEYFPKDGN

-263 DFIVGATGS
+263 DFVVAATGS
-272 LQNPK
+272 LQNPE

-283 ELERFERAKK
+283 ELERYEKAKQ
-293 TFDKPVLITTQ
+293 TFDKPVIITTQ
-304 EEAIKKENNPVKN
+304 EEAIKKENNPIKN

-347 QLENNTPLAMS
+347 KLDNYTPLAMS

-364 NPLWEEESTKAVA
+364 NPLWEKESTKAVA
-377 NTLKT
+377 YTLKT
-382 FSKHTIEYPYPV
+382 YSKHTIEYPYPV

-420 GTYSEATKWGMISVI
+420 GTYSDATKWRMISVI

-464 FVQSLTQRE
+464 FVQSLTQKE
-473 YYSDGPL
+473 YYKDMPL

-485 ESIVNYMKMPKD
+485 ESIVDYMRSPKD

-509 AGREFG
+509 ASREFG
-515 ANAYAKPAA
+515 ANAYGKPAS

-580 YSTDNVDISVEKV
+580 YSTDNVDVSVEGV
-593 KWFKMKN
+593 KWFRMKN
-600 VDEPFENRANV
+600 VDKPFENKAKV
-611 EEEDIIG
+611 ENKEIKGKKNQSDD
-618 NRKPASTPPK
+618 PK
-628 YSIPFKPTEFN
+628 YAMPFEPSEFY
-639 FSETNRNEYRE
+639 FSSTNKNEYRE
-650 FRNSVNDEAIK
+650 FMNQVDDEKIK
-661 LVNSNKNFYELTFK
+661 MQNSNKNFYEVTFENK
-675 NTGGLVTPII
+675 GGLVTPLI
-685 IEWTYEDNSIEIEK
+685 IEWTYEDGSIEIEK
-699 IPAEIW
+699 LPAEIW
-705 RFNEK
+705 RLNET
-710 EVTKVFT
+710 VVSKVFV
-717 KNKVVKNIRLDPN
+717 KDKIVKNIKLDPN
-730 KETADVNVND
+730 KETADVNMDD
-740 NSYPRV
+740 NNFPRL
-746 EIKSDFDRF
+746 ELKSDFEKF
-755 NN
+755 TN

>member
-1 MQNFGKMIRF
+1 MSRV
-11 LFLIL
+11 FLIL
-16 LAISHIS
+16 FIL
-23 FSQGS
+23 FSNNIFGQGS
-28 YGEWEKKFEQLGTM
+28 YGEWNQKFEQLGTM

-47 SYRTA
+47 AYRTA

-69 DVTINDENQTLY
+69 DVTIDDENQMLY
-81 GEEAITYY
+81 GEEVITYF
-89 NNSPDAL
+89 NNSPDVL
-96 RYLWVQLDQN
+96 RYLWVQLEQN
-106 MRADDSNTPLVS
+106 VRANDSNTPLVT
-118 PSRMS
+118 PSTMS
-123 NSYSGKRLQGL
+123 NSYSGKRLQSL
-134 TNSYTNAQ
+134 TNSFTNAK
-142 GKKYDG
+142 GEKYNG
-148 GFKIAYVKD
+148 GYEISYVKD
-157 SDNKD
+157 LNNKN
-162 LNYSIVSTMMRIDLD
+162 LNYSIVSTMMRIDLE
-177 KPMSNGDSFSFKIKW
+177 KPMSTGDSYTFKIKW

-197 DRMKIGG
+197 DRMKLGG
-204 RGGYEYFPKDKN
+204 RGGYEYFPKDGN

-263 DFIVGATGS
+263 DFVVAATGS
-272 LQNPK
+272 LQNPE

-283 ELERFERAKK
+283 ELERYEKAKQ
-293 TFDKPVLITTQ
+293 TFDKPVIITTQ
-304 EEAIKKENNPVKN
+304 QEAIKKENNPIKN

-347 QLENNTPLAMS
+347 KLDNYTPLAMS

-364 NPLWEEESTKAVA
+364 NPLWEKESTKAVA
-377 NTLKT
+377 YTLKT
-382 FSKHTIEYPYPV
+382 YSKHTIEYPYPV

-420 GTYSEATKWGMISVI
+420 GTYSDATKWRMISVI

-464 FVQSLTQRE
+464 FVQSLTQKE
-473 YYSDGPL
+473 YYKDMPL

-485 ESIVNYMKMPKD
+485 ESIVDYMRSPKD

-509 AGREFG
+509 ASREFG
-515 ANAYAKPAA
+515 ANAYGKPAS

-580 YSTDNVDISVEKV
+580 YSTDNVDVSVEGV

-600 VDEPFENRANV
+600 VDKPFENKAKV
-611 EEEDIIG
+611 ENKEIKGKKNQSDD
-618 NRKPASTPPK
+618 PK
-628 YSIPFKPTEFN
+628 YAMPFEPSEFY
-639 FSETNRNEYRE
+639 FSSTNKNEYRE
-650 FRNSVNDEAIK
+650 FMNQVDDDKIK
-661 LVNSNKNFYELTFK
+661 MQNSNKNFYEVTFENK
-675 NTGGLVTPII
+675 GGLVTPLI
-685 IEWTYEDNSIEIEK
+685 IEWTYEDGSIEIEK
-699 IPAEIW
+699 LPAEIW
-705 RFNEK
+705 RLNET
-710 EVTKVFT
+710 VVSKVFV
-717 KNKVVKNIRLDPN
+717 KDKIVKNIKLDPN
-730 KETADVNVND
+730 KETADVNMDD
-740 NSYPRV
+740 NNFPRL
-746 EIKSDFDRF
+746 ELKSDFEKF
-755 NN
+755 TN

>member
-1 MQNFGKMIRF
+1 MVEDF
-11 LFLIL
+11 
-16 LAISHIS
+16 
-23 FSQGS
+23 
-28 YGEWEKKFEQLGTM
+28 
-42 LPTPN
+42 
-47 SYRTA
+47 RT
-52 SGAPGIDYWQ
+52 YF
-62 QRADYKI
+62 
-69 DVTINDENQTLY
+69 
-81 GEEAITYY
+81 
-89 NNSPDAL
+89 NNSHFVL
-96 RYLWVQLDQN
+96 CFLWVQLDQN
-106 MRADDSNTPLVS
+106 VRANDSNTPLVT
-118 PSRMS
+118 PSTMS
-123 NSYSGKRLQGL
+123 NSYSGKRLQSL
-134 TNSYTNAQ
+134 TNSFTNAK
-142 GKKYDG
+142 GEKYNG
-148 GFKIAYVKD
+148 GYEISYVKD
-157 SDNKD
+157 LNNKN
-162 LNYSIVSTMMRIDLD
+162 LNYSIVSTMMRIDLE
-177 KPMSNGDSFSFKIKW
+177 KPMSTGDSYTFKIKW

-197 DRMKIGG
+197 DRMKLGG
-204 RGGYEYFPKDKN
+204 RGGYEYFPKDGN

-263 DFIVGATGS
+263 DFVVAATGS
-272 LQNPK
+272 LQNPE

-283 ELERFERAKK
+283 ELERYEKAKQ
-293 TFDKPVLITTQ
+293 TFDKPVIITTQ
-304 EEAIKKENNPVKN
+304 EEAIKKENNPIKN

-347 QLENNTPLAMS
+347 KLDNYTPLAMS

-364 NPLWEEESTKAVA
+364 NPLWEKESTKAVA
-377 NTLKT
+377 YTLKT
-382 FSKHTIEYPYPV
+382 YSKHTIEYPYPV

-420 GTYSEATKWGMISVI
+420 GTYSDATKWRMISVI

-464 FVQSLTQRE
+464 FVQSLTQKE
-473 YYSDGPL
+473 YYKDMPL

-485 ESIVNYMKMPKD
+485 ESIVDYMRSPKD

-509 AGREFG
+509 ASREFG
-515 ANAYAKPAA
+515 ANAYGKPAS

-580 YSTDNVDISVEKV
+580 YSTDNVDVSVEGV

-600 VDEPFENRANV
+600 VDKPFENKAKV
-611 EEEDIIG
+611 ENKEIKGKKNQSDD
-618 NRKPASTPPK
+618 PK
-628 YSIPFKPTEFN
+628 YAMPFEPSEFY
-639 FSETNRNEYRE
+639 FSSTNKNEYRE
-650 FRNSVNDEAIK
+650 FMNQVDDEKIK
-661 LVNSNKNFYELTFK
+661 MQNSNKNFYEVTFENK
-675 NTGGLVTPII
+675 GGLVTPLI
-685 IEWTYEDNSIEIEK
+685 IEWTYEDGSIEIEK
-699 IPAEIW
+699 LPAEIW
-705 RFNEK
+705 RLNET
-710 EVTKVFT
+710 VVSKVFV
-717 KNKVVKNIRLDPN
+717 KDKIVKNIKLDPN
-730 KETADVNVND
+730 KETADVNMDD
-740 NSYPRV
+740 NNFPRL
-746 EIKSDFDRF
+746 ELKSDFEKF
-755 NN
+755 TN

>member
-1 MQNFGKMIRF
+1 
-11 LFLIL
+11 
-16 LAISHIS
+16 
-23 FSQGS
+23 
-28 YGEWEKKFEQLGTM
+28 
-42 LPTPN
+42 
-47 SYRTA
+47 
-52 SGAPGIDYWQ
+52 
-62 QRADYKI
+62 
-69 DVTINDENQTLY
+69 
-81 GEEAITYY
+81 
-89 NNSPDAL
+89 
-96 RYLWVQLDQN
+96 
-106 MRADDSNTPLVS
+106 
-118 PSRMS
+118 MS
-123 NSYSGKRLQGL
+123 NSYSGKRLQSL
-134 TNSYTNAQ
+134 TNSFTNAK
-142 GKKYDG
+142 GEKYNG
-148 GFKIAYVKD
+148 GYEISYVKD
-157 SDNKD
+157 LNNKN
-162 LNYSIVSTMMRIDLD
+162 LNYSIVSTMMRIDLE
-177 KPMSNGDSFSFKIKW
+177 KPMSTGDSYTFKIKW

-197 DRMKIGG
+197 DRMKLGG
-204 RGGYEYFPKDKN
+204 RGGYEYFPKDGN

-263 DFIVGATGS
+263 DFVVAATGS
-272 LQNPK
+272 LQNPE

-283 ELERFERAKK
+283 ELERYEKAKQ
-293 TFDKPVLITTQ
+293 TFDKPVIITTQ
-304 EEAIKKENNPVKN
+304 EEAIKKENNPIKN

-347 QLENNTPLAMS
+347 KLDNYTPLAMS

-364 NPLWEEESTKAVA
+364 NPLWEKESTKAVA
-377 NTLKT
+377 YTLKT
-382 FSKHTIEYPYPV
+382 YSKHTIEYPYPV

-420 GTYSEATKWGMISVI
+420 GTYSDATKWRMISVI

-464 FVQSLTQRE
+464 FVQSLTQKE
-473 YYSDGPL
+473 YYKDMPL

-485 ESIVNYMKMPKD
+485 ESIVDYMRSPKD

-509 AGREFG
+509 ASREFG
-515 ANAYAKPAA
+515 ANAYGKPAS

-580 YSTDNVDISVEKV
+580 YSTDNVDVSVEGV
-593 KWFKMKN
+593 KWFRMKN
-600 VDEPFENRANV
+600 VDKPFENKAKV
-611 EEEDIIG
+611 ENKEIKGKKNQSDD
-618 NRKPASTPPK
+618 PK
-628 YSIPFKPTEFN
+628 YAMPFEPSEFY
-639 FSETNRNEYRE
+639 FSSTNKNEYRE
-650 FRNSVNDEAIK
+650 FMNQVDDDKIK
-661 LVNSNKNFYELTFK
+661 MQNSNKNFYEVTFENK
-675 NTGGLVTPII
+675 GGLVTPLI
-685 IEWTYEDNSIEIEK
+685 IEWTYEDGSIEIEK
-699 IPAEIW
+699 LPAEIW
-705 RFNEK
+705 RLNET
-710 EVTKVFT
+710 VVSKVFV
-717 KNKVVKNIRLDPN
+717 KDKIVKNIKLDPN
-730 KETADVNVND
+730 KETADVNMDD
-740 NSYPRV
+740 NNFPRL
-746 EIKSDFDRF
+746 ELKSDFEKF
-755 NN
+755 TN

>member
-1 MQNFGKMIRF
+1 MLNFGKMIRF
-11 LFLIL
+11 VILIL
-16 LAISHIS
+16 LVYSQNVLA
-23 FSQGS
+23 QGS
-28 YGEWEKKFEQLGTM
+28 YGEWKQKFEQLGTV

-47 SYRTA
+47 TYRTA

-69 DVTINDENQTLY
+69 DVTIDDETQMLY
-81 GEEAITYY
+81 GEEEITYY
-89 NNSPDAL
+89 NNSPDVL

-106 MRADDSNTPLVS
+106 MRANNSNTPLVT
-118 PSRMS
+118 PSKMS
-123 NSYSGKRLQGL
+123 NTYSGKSLQRL
-134 TNSYTNAQ
+134 TNSYTNSK
-142 GKKYDG
+142 GEKYNG
-148 GFKIAYVKD
+148 GYEISYVKD
-157 SDNKD
+157 KEDKN
-162 LNYSIVSTMMRIDLD
+162 LNYSIVSTMMRIDLE
-177 KPMSNGDSFSFKIKW
+177 KPMSTGDSYTFKIKW
-192 SYEIN
+192 SFEIN

-216 FSYTI
+216 YSYTI

-258 ITVPA
+258 VTVPA
-263 DFIVGATGS
+263 DFIVAATGD
-272 LQNPK
+272 LQNPQQ
-277 EVLTKK
+277 VLTKK
-283 ELERFERAKK
+283 ELERYERAKK

-304 EEAIKKENNPVKN
+304 DEAIKKENNPIKN

-347 QLENNTPLAMS
+347 QLDNYTPLAMS

-382 FSKHTIEYPYPV
+382 YSEHTIEYPYPV

-420 GTYSEATKWGMISVI
+420 GTYSDATKWRMISVI

-464 FVQSLTQRE
+464 FIQSLTQKE
-473 YYSDGPL
+473 YYKDMPL

-485 ESIVNYMKMPKD
+485 ESMVDYMRSPKD

-515 ANAYAKPAA
+515 ANAYGKPAS

-580 YSTDNVDISVEKV
+580 YTTDNVDVSVEGV

-600 VDEPFENRANV
+600 VDKPFENKAKV
-611 EEEDIIG
+611 ENKEIKG
-618 NRKPASTPPK
+618 RKNQSDDPK
-628 YSIPFKPTEFN
+628 YAMPFEPSEFY
-639 FSETNRNEYRE
+639 FSETNKNEYRE
-650 FRNSVNDEAIK
+650 FMNEVDDDKIK
-661 LVNSNKNFYELTFK
+661 LQNSNKNFYEVTFK
-675 NTGGLVTPII
+675 NIGGLVTPLI
-685 IEWTYEDNSIEIEK
+685 IEWTYEDGSIEIEK
-699 IPAEIW
+699 LPAEIW
-705 RFNEK
+705 RFNET
-710 EVTKVFT
+710 EVSKVFA
-717 KNKVVKNIRLDPN
+717 KDKVVKNIKLDPN
-730 KETADVNVND
+730 KETADVNISD
-740 NSYPRV
+740 NNFPRL
-746 EIKSDFDRF
+746 EIKSDFEKFR
-755 NN
+755 N

>member
-1 MQNFGKMIRF
+1 MIRF
-11 LFLIL
+11 LILIL
-16 LAISHIS
+16 FIYSQNIFA
-23 FSQGS
+23 QGS
-28 YGEWEKKFEQLGTM
+28 YGEWKQKFEQLGTM

-47 SYRTA
+47 TYRTA

-69 DVTINDENQTLY
+69 DVTIDDETQMLY
-81 GEEAITYY
+81 GEEEITYY
-89 NNSPDAL
+89 NYSPDVL

-106 MRADDSNTPLVS
+106 MRANNSNTPLVT
-118 PSRMS
+118 PSKMS
-123 NSYSGKRLQGL
+123 NSYSGKRLQSL
-134 TNSYTNAQ
+134 TNSYTNSKGEKYNGGYEISYVRDLE
-142 GKKYDG
+142 GK
-148 GFKIAYVKD
+148 
-157 SDNKD
+157 N
-162 LNYSIVSTMMRIDLD
+162 LNYSVVSTMMRIDLE
-177 KPMSNGDSFSFKIKW
+177 KPMSTGDSYTFKIKW
-192 SYEIN
+192 SFEIN

-216 FSYTI
+216 YSYTI

-263 DFIVGATGS
+263 DFIVAATGD
-272 LQNPK
+272 LQNPE

-283 ELERFERAKK
+283 ELERYERAKK
-293 TFDKPVLITTQ
+293 TFDKPVIITTQ
-304 EEAIKKENNPVKN
+304 DEAIKKENNPVKN
-317 KTKTWR
+317 KTKTWI
-323 YKAEMVRDVAFAAS
+323 YKSEMVRDVAFAAS
-337 RKFIWDAMAV
+337 RKYIWDAMAV
-347 QLENNTPLAMS
+347 QLDNYTPLAMS

-364 NPLWEEESTKAVA
+364 NPLWEKESTVAVA

-382 FSKHTIEYPYPV
+382 YSKHTIEYPYPV

-420 GTYSEATKWGMISVI
+420 GSYSDATKWRMISVI

-485 ESIVNYMKMPKD
+485 ESMVDYMRSPKD

-509 AGREFG
+509 ASREFG
-515 ANAYAKPAA
+515 NNAYGKPAA

-580 YSTDNVDISVEKV
+580 YSTDNVDVSVEGV

-600 VDEPFENRANV
+600 VDKPFENKAKV
-611 EEEDIIG
+611 ENKEIKG
-618 NRKPASTPPK
+618 RKNQSDDPK
-628 YSIPFKPTEFN
+628 YAMPFEPSEFY
-639 FSETNRNEYRE
+639 FSKTNKNEYRE
-650 FRNSVNDEAIK
+650 FLNEVDDDKIK
-661 LVNSNKNFYELTFK
+661 IENSNKNFYEVTFK
-675 NTGGLVTPII
+675 NKGGLVTPLI
-685 IEWTYEDNSIEIEK
+685 IEWTYEDGSVEIEK
-699 IPAEIW
+699 LPAEIW
-705 RFNEK
+705 RLNETQ
-710 EVTKVFT
+710 VSKVFA
-717 KNKVVKNIRLDPN
+717 KNKVVKNIKLDPN
-730 KETADVNVND
+730 KETADVNISD
-740 NSYPRV
+740 NNFPRL
-746 EIKSDFDRF
+746 EIKSDFEKFR
-755 NN
+755 N